1 MFVTATAFASDY
13 AQPYENGNNT
23 TLLASN
29 QSKKS
34 TSKKTKNT
42 KNTKTSTKKDT
53 SWIQGNWKATSPYG
67 EARVGISGST
77 ISVWFNGSESYTG
90 PFSIEGDN
98 IVYGRGPGYACVLPI
113 NWTKKCLMFDD
124 NTPYQRFSSTSKTNS
139 NTNNSSWI
147 IGKWGG
153 LFPHTSLRVT
163 ITNSS
168 IKVTKNGLKIYEG
181 PYSINGDEIIYKT
194 KSNSYR
200 PTIKINWQKKCL
212 FLLEDNTM
220 ITKIEEK

>member
-1 MFVTATAFASDY
+1 MFLTLTAFASDY
-13 AQPYENGNNT
+13 ALSYETGGNT
-23 TLLASN
+23 MLLASN

-34 TSKKTKNT
+34 TGKKT

-90 PFSIEGDN
+90 PFSIEGDK
-98 IVYGRGPGYACVLPI
+98 IVYGRVSGYASIIPI

-124 NTPYQRFSSTSKTNS
+124 NTPFQRFSSTSKTNS

-153 LFPHTSLRVT
+153 HYPHSLLSVT
-163 ITNSS
+163 ITPSS
-168 IKVTKNGLKIYEG
+168 IKITKMGSKIYEG
-181 PYSINGDEIIYKT
+181 PYSIDGNVIVYET
-194 KSNSYR
+194 KSNRYR
-200 PTIKINWQKKCL
+200 PTIIVNWQKKCL
-212 FLLEDNTM
+212 LLEDNTM
-220 ITKIEEK
+220 MSKIEG